1 MARLVFRRATDGE
14 AQEVLATAF
23 PHVRRDRE
31 PITNSA
37 DQVNRL
43 ASVFES
49 ECSGCGKLVAWR
61 NRLELAVRYLEE
73 QPHAGGENF
82 AGPLA
87 DLDPLAGIGRKPDS
101 GRGDSSQ
108 PRLQD
113 LVELLGSGTEHEI
126 AFFESRGSD

>member
-1 MARLVFRRATDGE
+1 MAHLVSDEQRTARLRKCWRRS
-14 AQEVLATAF
+14 F

-113 LVELLGSGTEHEI
+113 LVELLGFGTEHEI
-126 AFFESRGSD
+126 AF